1 MRGDVRIRTNEDQLH
16 IQLRGDVSTFAWNDV
31 WEQLEE
37 EVASGQPQQILIE
50 AQVSRWPSIVQLYGW
65 PQRLRE
71 RGVREVCRIA
81 ICDTNPATQR
91 DAHFLDCVLH
101 NQGFCFS
108 TVCDNVADANAW
120 LVRQPA

>member
-1 MRGDVRIRTNEDQLH
+1 MTGDVTIQSTQDQLCL
-16 IQLRGDVSTFAWNDV
+16 QLRGDVSNLPWCEI
-31 WEQLEE
+31 WQQLEAKVE
-37 EVASGQPQQILIE
+37 SCQPQQMLIE

-71 RGVREVCRIA
+71 TGVREICRIA

-108 TVCDNVADANAW
+108 TVCDNVADAGAW
-120 LVRQPA
+120 LSRQPA